1 MAHPMHMSLQTP
13 YFEDNEQLLASF
25 NERYAAT
32 WAANPACTPQF
43 TFPGTEQFIINPAT
57 FPTSFRMPS
66 PPVSP
71 SLSSPG
77 SSFSVDSSSTSGF
90 VSMANIVPP
99 RNDTVFGWNSVSI
112 AQPEDESEM
121 EEHLGRNSAE
131 QTLQQSLRSRTTLK
145 RPASP
150 SPTPS
155 LSSSSST
162 SPAPMQQSDIP
173 PAPTPTPKRARAQI
187 SSKDFVPP
195 DVSGLS
201 KREARLVKNRAA
213 AFLSRQRKR
222 EEFEELEK

>member
-1 MAHPMHMSLQTP
+1 MAHPIHMSLQTP
-13 YFEDNEQLLASF
+13 YFEDNEQLLASL
-25 NERYAAT
+25 NDHRYHSS
-32 WAANPACTPQF
+32 WAQPANTCAPHFAFPSADQF
-43 TFPGTEQFIINPAT
+43 ELGQQPGFPS
-57 FPTSFRMPS
+57 SFRIPS

-71 SLSSPG
+71 SLSSLSG
-77 SSFSVDSSSTSGF
+77 SSFSTDSTSTGF
-90 VSMANIVPP
+90 VSLANIAPP
-99 RNDTVFGWNSVSI
+99 RNDTVFGWNSVAI
-112 AQPEDESEM
+112 AQDPQPVAETSPVIS
-121 EEHLGRNSAE
+121 GRKPAD
-131 QTLQQSLRSRTTLK
+131 QTLRIRTTLK

-162 SPAPMQQSDIP
+162 SPAPMQQSEST
-173 PAPTPTPKRARAQI
+173 PTPTSAPAATKRARAQI

-222 EEFEELEK
+222 E